1 MRKALNLL
9 DVLFHMFIEVVY
21 HSCVSISV
29 GNTSLIT
36 DPYAGARLKSSQAL
50 ARIKRVQSL
59 VKAADLVI
67 LSNHLPDHYQPEIL
81 ADVNFKGWI
90 FAKNERMVL
99 DMEDLGKKAYEVK
112 TNHYYSTPLGQLIP
126 IQLPFSRGQSSIGFI
141 LETND
146 GCSIFYAGDC
156 YFDETFFTEIGT
168 KFSVNLA
175 ILPMSGTKQFG
186 KKLTM
191 DAHDALK
198 AAELLKANAVLPNH
212 LNDKTIALIRTS
224 SSEIDPEIF
233 NNSRIQLYQGSANI
247 DCSQFKY
254 RGPSEAAIA
263 AYYSKDET
271 APEIKKDFEDDLLL
285 NEEE

>member
-1 MRKALNLL
+1 
-9 DVLFHMFIEVVY
+9 MFIEVVY
-21 HSCVSISV
+21 HSCISISV
-29 GNTSLIT
+29 GNASLIT
-36 DPYAGARLKSSQAL
+36 DPYAGSRLKSSQAL
-50 ARIKRVQSL
+50 ARVKQIQSL

-90 FAKNERMVL
+90 LAKNERMVL

-112 TNHYYSTPLGQLIP
+112 VNHYYSTPLGQLIP
-126 IQLPFSRGQSSIGFI
+126 IQLPFSKGQENIGFI

-156 YFDETFFTEIGT
+156 YFDEIFFGEIGT
-168 KFSVNLA
+168 KFSINLA

-191 DAHDALK
+191 DAQEALK
-198 AAELLKANAVLPNH
+198 AAELLKANAVLPIH

-224 SSEIDPEIF
+224 SSEIDPTIF
-233 NNSRIQLYQGSANI
+233 DNSRVHLYQGSANI

-271 APEIKKDFEDDLLL
+271 APEITNNDFENDLDLD
-285 NEEE
+285 EEE